1 MSLRIV
7 LNSQFSIFNSQFSI
21 YIVDI
26 QLKPKPWYIKYR
38 YYLLA
43 GTLFLA
49 FAIYVIILA
58 LGPRQLKIEAEE
70 CKIAEV
76 TEAPFMEYIDVEGVV
91 QPIQTIQVN
100 ALESGFVERIVA
112 EEGAML
118 EVGDTILVLSN
129 PELLRTIDDEQT
141 EWENQQRNY
150 REQEIEMQQRTI
162 ALRQQALDAEHQM
175 ASLDKSLQQSR
186 EEYRMG
192 IKSKAELEVIEE
204 DYDYQHRKAQLQM
217 QSLRQDSIAT
227 QLKREMLQANRSS
240 SSHKLCRS
248 VNRTEQLVVRA
259 TVAGQLSFLNA
270 TIGQPLSAG
279 SHVCSI
285 KVMSEYKVHTTLSEY
300 YIDRITTGLPAHIKY
315 KEHSASQTAPS
326 NTPEGSPHKG
336 GAGQSPEGVYPLRIS
351 KVVPEVS
358 ERSFPCDLV
367 FTGDKPSNIR
377 LGKSYRVQIE
387 LGRPETTL
395 TIPRGD
401 FYQATSGRW
410 IYCLSPD
417 GKTAR
422 KVDIEIGRQ
431 NPQQYEILS
440 GLKPGDRVLISGYD
454 KFGEIEELV
463 IK

>member
-1 MSLRIV
+1 M
-7 LNSQFSIFNSQFSI
+7 
-21 YIVDI
+21 DI
-26 QLKPKPWYIKYR
+26 QLTPRPWYIRYR

-58 LGPRQLKIEAEE
+58 FGPRQLNIDADDYKIVKVE
-70 CKIAEV
+70 
-76 TEAPFMEYIDVEGVV
+76 EAPFMEYVDVEGLV

-129 PELLRTIDDEQT
+129 PELLRTIDDEQAD
-141 EWENQQRNY
+141 WANQQRNY
-150 REQEIEMQQRTI
+150 QEQEIEMQQRSIT
-162 ALRQQALDAEHQM
+162 LRQQVLDAEHQM
-175 ASLDKSLQQSR
+175 ASLDKSLKQSR

-192 IKSKAELEVIEE
+192 IKSKAELDVIEE
-204 DYDYQHRKAQLQM
+204 DYAYQHRKAQLQM
-217 QSLRQDSIAT
+217 QSLHHDSVTT
-227 QLKREMLQANRSS
+227 QLKREMLQANREATNK
-240 SSHKLCRS
+240 KLCRS
-248 VNRTEQLVVRA
+248 INRTEQLIVRA
-259 TVAGQLSFLNA
+259 TVAGQLSFVNVA
-270 TIGQPLSAG
+270 IGQQVSAG
-279 SHVCSI
+279 SNIGEI
-285 KVMSEYKVHTTLSEY
+285 KVLTEYKVHTSLSEY
-300 YIDRITTGLPAHIKY
+300 YIDRITTGLPAHISY
-315 KEHSASQTAPS
+315 QDRSVSQTTKQL
-326 NTPEGSPHKG
+326 NT
-336 GAGQSPEGVYPLRIS
+336 QTTNFPLRIS
-351 KVVPEVS
+351 KVVPEVKD
-358 ERSFPCDLV
+358 RNFACDLV

-387 LGRPETTL
+387 LGKPETAL

-410 IYCLSPD
+410 IYRLSPD
-417 GKTAR
+417 GKTAC

-431 NPQQYEILS
+431 NPQQYEVLS
-440 GLKPGDRVLISGYD
+440 GLKPGDRILISGYD